1 MRVKQIMSTEVL
13 SMSSHTPIVDV
24 IEVMAA
30 GDIGFMPVVAR
41 HGNREELTGIVTDR
55 DILVRAL
62 TRARQIKNLTLEDC
76 ITAAAVAC
84 EPNDTI
90 DLVLHLMATS
100 QVRRLPVINEYKE
113 VEGVITLGDIVRNEA
128 ASPKQIA
135 SVLRRIYA
143 HQPEQPLRTKKAVA

>member
-1 MRVKQIMSTEVL
+1 MRVKQIMSTEVV
-13 SMSSHTPIVDV
+13 SMDPKSRVEDV
-24 IEVMAA
+24 AQVMAA
-30 GDIGFMPVVAR
+30 REIGFIPVVTR
-41 HGNREELTGIVTDR
+41 HGTREELTGVVTDR
-55 DILVRAL
+55 DVLVRAL
-62 TRARQIKNLTLEDC
+62 AKARQLKNLTLQDC
-76 ITAAAVAC
+76 MTEAAVAC

-113 VEGVITLGDIVRNEA
+113 VEGIITLGDIVRNEA

-143 HQPEQPLRTKKAVA
+143 HRAEPATPAKEAA